1 MLKLHIPKEE
11 QQTIQSIVN
20 TFTRKGFEC
29 YLVGGTVR
37 DFIIGRENYD
47 YDFATNALPSEV
59 MSLFKKVIP
68 TGIKH
73 GTVSVLLNN
82 RTFEITTYRSD
93 GKYIDG
99 RRPESVSFSSSLK
112 EDVCRRDFTI
122 NGLAYDVGK
131 DEIIDYVDGIADI
144 NRKIIRTIGNPLE
157 RFSEDGLRTYRAC
170 RFAARLDF
178 IIEERTFNAI
188 SETHHVAKLVSIE
201 RIRDEF
207 NKLLETE
214 KPSTGIEYMRNTG
227 LLDLFLPE
235 LSQCYG
241 VTQNRYHL
249 HDIYYHSLYSCDAAQ
264 NNDIPLR
271 LAALFHDIGKVA
283 TKRAGEDENATFYN
297 HEVVGAKMTRKIMK
311 RMKYSNEDCDKVN
324 NLIIG
329 HMFHYTDDWSD
340 GAVRRF
346 MRKTGTENIDDL
358 IKLRLADR
366 RGNGSRDGLPAPI
379 IKLTERIAK
388 VIDDENA
395 ITVKDLKVN
404 GHILMEHFK
413 LRPGPVIGKILN
425 ELLEQVLDDPD
436 KNDPEILLSMS
447 KDILE
452 TGQEEQL
459 SIE

>member
-1 MLKLHIPKEE
+1 MFKLSIPKEE
-11 QQTIQSIVN
+11 KQTIQSIVN
-20 TFTRKGFEC
+20 TFTNRGFEC

-37 DFIIGRENYD
+37 DFILGRENYD
-47 YDFATNALPSEV
+47 YDFATNALPNEI
-59 MSLFKKVIP
+59 MSLFKRVIP

-82 RTFEITTYRSD
+82 RMFEITTYRSD

-131 DEIIDYVDGIADI
+131 DEIIDFVDGVADI
-144 NRKIIRTIGNPLE
+144 NRGIIRTIGNPLE

-170 RFAARLDF
+170 RFAGRLDF
-178 IIEERTFNAI
+178 IIEEGTFNAI
-188 SETHHVAKLVSIE
+188 LETRHVAKLVSIE

-207 NKLLETE
+207 NKLLETDR
-214 KPSTGIEYMRNTG
+214 PSAGIEYMRNSG

-241 VTQNRYHL
+241 VMQNRYHL
-249 HDIYYHSLYSCDAAQ
+249 HDIYYHSLYSCDAAP
-264 NNDIPLR
+264 NDDIPLR

-283 TKRAGEDENATFYN
+283 TKRIGEDNDATFYN
-297 HEVVGAKMTRKIMK
+297 HEVVGAKMARKIMK
-311 RMKYSNEDCDKVN
+311 RMKYSNEDCEKVN
-324 NLIIG
+324 NLIMS

-346 MRKTGTENIDDL
+346 MRKTGTENIDNL

-366 RGNGSRDGLPAPI
+366 KGNGSRDGLPAPI

-404 GHILMEHFK
+404 GHILMERFK
-413 LRPGPVIGKILN
+413 LRPGPIIGKILN
-425 ELLEQVLDDPD
+425 ELLECVLDDPD
-436 KNDPEILLSMS
+436 KNDPDILLSIA
-447 KDILE
+447 KETLE
-452 TGQEEQL
+452 TMPENMKEN
-459 SIE
+459 